1 MRNFDYLREIE
12 PLRDLSIYCEA
23 AEAECRS
30 KYDVA
35 ALNCRRALEWLVKT
49 LYQLKNIEL
58 PERASLYELMTGA
71 PFIEFIS
78 DDRMMM
84 AAHYIR
90 KVGNL
95 GVHNG
100 KTTRKEAFFCVLNL
114 YNFVGGVLLKLGVLQ
129 TLAKFDESLLPES
142 APFHVAPAAEV
153 KPQISTA
160 LRSAVAQENLATVH
174 PVQVCDD
181 YTEAET
187 RRLFID
193 LMLKDAG
200 WDVLDVK
207 GQIMPSKACIEVE
220 VSGMPNEHGVGYVD
234 YVLFGANGK
243 PLAVVEAKRTMKDPA
258 IGKHQAEL
266 YADCLEAQYGVRP
279 VIYYTNGFQTFI
291 IDGLGYPARPLY
303 AFHTEEDL
311 DLIIKHRSRGSITD
325 FRVNDDITNRDY
337 QKMAIHSICDHF
349 NKMHRRGLL
358 VMATGT
364 GKTRVSISLV
374 DVLSRNDWVKNVLF
388 LADRTSLVN
397 QAHKNF
403 VKHLPTFTTTIL
415 NESKEPDL
423 NARIVF
429 STYQTMINYI
439 DKEDKRFSVGR
450 FDLVIIDEA
459 HRSVFGKYV
468 AILDYF
474 DALMVGL
481 TATPREDVDRSTYDL
496 FGLEGGE
503 PNFAYELGQAV
514 DEDYLVPP
522 TWFSKSTKIMK
533 EGIRYEDLS
542 DEEKKQMEDVWK
554 YEMAKGTLLLD
565 EKATPVR
572 DITSS
577 EIFNYIFNIDTV
589 DKVLT
594 HLMTCGQMVDGG
606 EKIGKTII
614 FAYNHEHA
622 QLIVQRFAHL
632 YPEYGSDFCVLI
644 DNQVTYSQN
653 LIDNFSVPAKMPQ
666 IAVSVDMLD
675 TGIDVP
681 EILNLVF
688 FKKVKSKIKFWQM
701 VGRGTRKC
709 EDIFGEGVD
718 KQFFFIFDWCGN
730 IEYFSQTPNGSDP
743 IPTQSLTERLFDLRV
758 DLAAVL
764 QHATYQADAF
774 AKGLHDELKDI
785 LWSQV
790 KELNFESISV
800 RKVGEIVDK
809 FQKKENWTY
818 ISSIDAIDL
827 KEKVAPILVR
837 HLADNAAL
845 RFDILVLNIQL
856 SLVDE
861 EVKGTKSKNKVC
873 QIAQSL
879 QEKASIPQ
887 VAAKLPLI
895 NKVADPANMKNITL
909 DRLEFIRNEM
919 RDLVQFIFSE
929 KGKKFTLNISD
940 IVEDDG
946 TAVGPQL
953 TVSYRQRVMDWLK
966 TNRDLPVLK
975 KLFSLEQLTHADII
989 QLETICWRDLGTKE
1003 EYQAYVRGCKM
1014 LCGDI
1019 VAAFIRSII
1028 GIDREKASQR
1038 YADFLTDTAL
1048 NPDQEEYLKT
1058 IISYVCENGD
1068 ITSNDLINVEP
1079 FSGYDWLGVFGPQAQ
1094 GVGRFVGYLHN
1105 VIVA

>member
-58 PERASLYELMTGA
+58 PERASLYELMTGV

-142 APFHVAPAAEV
+142 APFHVAPASEV
-153 KPQISTA
+153 KPQLSTA
-160 LRSAVAQENLATVH
+160 LRSAVAQENLTTVH

-187 RRLFID
+187 RSLFID

-220 VSGMPNEHGVGYVD
+220 VTGMPNEHGVGYVD

-243 PLAVVEAKRTMKDPA
+243 PLAVVEAKRTMKDPS

-565 EKATPVR
+565 EKATPAR

-709 EDIFGEGVD
+709 DDIFGEGVD

-764 QHATYQADAF
+764 QHATYQTNEF
-774 AKGLHDELKDI
+774 AKSLHDELKDI

-800 RKVGEIVDK
+800 RKAGEIVDK

-861 EVKGTKSKNKVC
+861 EVKSTKSKNKVC

-895 NKVADPANMKNITL
+895 NEVADPANMKNITL

-1094 GVGRFVGYLHN
+1094 GVGKFVGYLHN